1 MQIKKLLPFILVVTL
16 AACFSPG
23 CASPSA
29 SGGTSATVS
38 SNPVVAAEA
47 SLRLAKDTI
56 DLFLKLESDNEA
68 VVKANAPQIHTFAIY
83 LRQHAADILIS
94 ANLVK
99 NTYKH
104 NRTAENAT
112 NLVTVMSTVNQILA
126 QAAQYTTKINTG
138 TP

>member
-1 MQIKKLLPFILVVTL
+1 MKKITLILSLVTL
-16 AACFSPG
+16 VAIGFPG
-23 CASPSA
+23 CANPTAGGSA
-29 SGGTSATVS
+29 TQTVS

-56 DLFLKLESDNEA
+56 NLFLKLESDNETT
-68 VVKANAPQIHTFAIY
+68 VKANAPQIHTFAEY
-83 LRQHAADILIS
+83 LRQHSTDILIS
-94 ANLVK
+94 ANRVK

-112 NLVTVMSTVNQILA
+112 NLTTVMATVNQILA
-126 QAAQYTTKINTG
+126 QAAQYTTKISTG